1 MFGVS
6 RLGAFEVRG
15 FWCGVFEV
23 RSFGIFKVLGF
34 GFWLRGFRFE
44 VYGVEGYGCEVLG
57 FDIRGLELGRLGF

>member
-1 MFGVS
+1 MG
-6 RLGAFEVRG
+6 FEVRG

-34 GFWLRGFRFE
+34 GFWLRGFGFE
-44 VYGVEGYGCEVLG
+44 VFGVSRFGVEGYGCEVLG